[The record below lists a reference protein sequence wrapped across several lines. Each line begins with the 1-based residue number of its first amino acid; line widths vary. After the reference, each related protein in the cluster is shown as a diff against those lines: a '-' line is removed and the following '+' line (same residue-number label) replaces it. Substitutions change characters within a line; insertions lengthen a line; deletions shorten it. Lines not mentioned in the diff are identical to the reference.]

1 MLQGK
6 GGSKKPETKG
16 SKQMGLGQSILVF
29 IGLSAGFLV
38 AAGVFSFAV
47 MVGVVSRIV
56 ARTKTIRHLMLV
68 EDCIVAGGT
77 LGSLVSI
84 YQPDLPF
91 GMWFLVLFGI
101 FSGIH
106 AGCLAI
112 ALAEV
117 VNVIPVFVRR
127 VRLKVGLAYIITA
140 FALGKAFGA
149 LWEMVLNV
157 H

>member
-1 MLQGK
+1 MVMK
-6 GGSKKPETKG
+6 E
-16 SKQMGLGQSILVF
+16 GLLAF
-29 IGLSAGFLV
+29 IGLASGFLV

-56 ARTKTIRHLMLV
+56 ARTKTIRHLGLV
-68 EDCIVAGGT
+68 EDCIVVGGT

-84 YQPDLPF
+84 YQPELPV
-91 GMWFLVLFGI
+91 GAWFLALYGV

-117 VNVIPVFVRR
+117 INVIPVFVRR
-127 VRLKVGLAYIITA
+127 VKLRVGLAYIVTA

>member
-1 MLQGK
+1 MVVEQG
-6 GGSKKPETKG
+6 
-16 SKQMGLGQSILVF
+16 ILAF
-29 IGLSAGFLV
+29 IGVAAGFLV

-56 ARTKTIRHLMLV
+56 ARTKTVKHLGLF
-68 EDCIVAGGT
+68 EDCIVVGGA
-77 LGSLVSI
+77 LGSVVSI
-84 YQPDLPF
+84 YQPELPL
-91 GMWFLVLFGI
+91 GVWFLVLYGL

-117 VNVIPVFVRR
+117 VNAIPVFVRR
-127 VRLKVGLAYIITA
+127 IRLRMGLAYIVTA

-149 LWEMVLNV
+149 LWQMVFNV

>member
-1 MLQGK
+1 
-6 GGSKKPETKG
+6 
-16 SKQMGLGQSILVF
+16 MGMEQVILAF
-29 IGLSAGFLV
+29 IGLAAGFLV
-38 AAGVFSFAV
+38 AAGVFAFTV
-47 MVGVVSRIV
+47 MIGVVSRIV
-56 ARTKTIRHLMLV
+56 ARTKTIRHLALI
-68 EDCIVAGGT
+68 EDCIVVGGA

-84 YQPDLPF
+84 YQPKLPV
-91 GMWFLVLFGI
+91 GAWFLALYGV

-127 VRLKVGLAYIITA
+127 VQLRIGLAYVVTA

>member
-1 MLQGK
+1 MEQW
-6 GGSKKPETKG
+6 
-16 SKQMGLGQSILVF
+16 ILAF
-29 IGLSAGFLV
+29 IGMAASFLV
-38 AAGVFSFAV
+38 AAGVFAFAV

-56 ARTKTIRHLMLV
+56 ARTKTIKHLEV
-68 EDCIVAGGT
+68 IEDSIVVGGA

-84 YQPDLPF
+84 YQPELPF
-91 GMWFLVLFGI
+91 GVWFLALYGV

-112 ALAEV
+112 ALAET

-127 VRLKVGLAYIITA
+127 VRLRLGLAYVVTA
-140 FALGKAFGA
+140 FAFGKAFGA
-149 LWEMVLNV
+149 LWQMVFNV

>member
-1 MLQGK
+1 MILEQCMLALI
-6 GGSKKPETKG
+6 GSA
-16 SKQMGLGQSILVF
+16 
-29 IGLSAGFLV
+29 AGFLV
-38 AAGVFSFAV
+38 AAGVFAFAV
-47 MVGVVSRIV
+47 MVGVVTRIV
-56 ARTKTIRHLMLV
+56 ARTRTIKHLGAI
-68 EDCIVAGGT
+68 EDSIVIGGA
-77 LGSLVSI
+77 LGNVVSI
-84 YQPDLPF
+84 WQIGLPF
-91 GMWFLVLFGI
+91 GAWLLVLYGL

-112 ALAEV
+112 ALAET

-127 VRLKVGLAYIITA
+127 IRLKLGLAYVVTA

>member
-1 MLQGK
+1 MVIEQC
-6 GGSKKPETKG
+6 
-16 SKQMGLGQSILVF
+16 ILAF
-29 IGLSAGFLV
+29 IGLAAGFLV
-38 AAGVFSFAV
+38 AAGVFAFAV

-56 ARTKTIRHLMLV
+56 ARTRTIRHLSLF
-68 EDCIVAGGT
+68 EDSIVVGGT

-84 YQPDLPF
+84 YQPTLPL
-91 GMWFLVLFGI
+91 GTWFLALYGV

-112 ALAEV
+112 AVAEV
-117 VNVIPVFVRR
+117 VNVIPIFVRR
-127 VRLKVGLAYIITA
+127 VRLRIGLAYIIVA

-149 LWEMVLNV
+149 FWQMVLNA

>member
-1 MLQGK
+1 MVMEQG
-6 GGSKKPETKG
+6 
-16 SKQMGLGQSILVF
+16 ILAF
-29 IGLSAGFLV
+29 IGLAAGFLV

-56 ARTKTIRHLMLV
+56 ARTKTIRYLALV
-68 EDCIVAGGT
+68 EDCIVLGGT
-77 LGSLVSI
+77 FGSLVSV
-84 YQPDLPF
+84 YQPKLPF
-91 GMWFLVLFGI
+91 GEWFLALYGI

-127 VRLKVGLAYIITA
+127 VKLRVGLAYIVTA
-140 FALGKAFGA
+140 FAIGKAFGA